1 MTNSIGVFGIGIRS
15 NRGVNSQRRTQLRV
29 AGWVFLAGM
38 TLVTIFTVFCHR
50 VYRSEAK
57 IFVRLGRES
66 VGLDPTVSTGPV
78 VSLLESRDKEL
89 HSILEVMQSRW
100 LREAVVRQL
109 GADRILAGKDDAPT
123 TAQGGESNGG
133 SWLSGLVAAPTSIA
147 EWLVS
152 WLDVWSGAPRPD
164 AATRA
169 FERAVR
175 DLEFSVEVSLSRHT
189 NVIGIATEAYA
200 PKLAQRI
207 TQAYID
213 NYFER
218 HATLN
223 RASGSHAFFAE
234 QASHLVEELRQKQEA
249 LREFKSQANIGDLEL
264 RRELLMQRIG
274 QRESALWQAEAEAA
288 ACQAKIDSATLRL
301 KELPEM
307 SVKEETSGHHN
318 PAADE
323 MRNQLYALQ
332 LREANLLAIH
342 ADAHPLVQQVRREIA
357 DAQAILDREGG
368 ARTQVT
374 RATNRLRE
382 ELQLGLL
389 EDETQLAEAQANLRA
404 SAAQVAAGREE
415 LEALGRHEIGL
426 VELQRELGVLDAQYR
441 RYAENLDQTRI
452 DEALEASRISNL
464 NVVEPPTLVLR
475 PVRPVKLMNLL
486 GGLIGSSALALTV
499 FLSGRSPAVAANKA
513 TESSDVAEASLPI
526 QRAPSREL
534 VAGRGHV

>member
-1 MTNSIGVFGIGIRS
+1 MTKSASVFGNGTLSIWG
-15 NRGVNSQRRTQLRV
+15 NNSQRPTRLRQ
-29 AGWVFLAGM
+29 AGLVFLAGM
-38 TLVTIFTVFCHR
+38 TLVTLYTILCHR

-66 VGLDPTVSTGPV
+66 VALDPTAATGPV
-78 VSLLESRDKEL
+78 VSVLESRDKEL
-89 HSILEVMQSRW
+89 NSILEIMQSRW

-109 GADRILAGKDDAPT
+109 GADRILDGTDDDSAADPSVDPNAKPSASAP
-123 TAQGGESNGG
+123 
-133 SWLSGLVAAPTSIA
+133 VAASASIA
-147 EWLVS
+147 EWVVS
-152 WLDVWSGAPRPD
+152 LLDIWSGAPKPD

-200 PKLAQRI
+200 PKLAQKI

-213 NYFER
+213 NYLER
-218 HATLN
+218 HAKLN
-223 RASGSHAFFAE
+223 RASGSYAFFAD
-234 QASHLVEELRQKQEA
+234 QASQLAEELRQKQEA
-249 LREFKSQANIGDLEL
+249 LREFKSQANIGDLAL
-264 RRELLMQRIG
+264 RRELLMERIG
-274 QRESALWQAEAEAA
+274 EREAALWRAEAEVA
-288 ACQAKIDSATLRL
+288 ACQAKIGSAELRL

-342 ADAHPLVQQVRREIA
+342 ADAHPLVQQVRREITE
-357 DAQAILDREGG
+357 AQVILDREGG

-374 RATNRLRE
+374 RAANRLRE

-389 EDETQLAEAQANLRA
+389 EDQTQLAEAQANRQA
-404 SAAQVAAGREE
+404 SATQIAAGREE
-415 LEALGRHEIGL
+415 MEALGKHEVGL
-426 VELQRELGVLDAQYR
+426 VKLQRELDVLDAQYR

-486 GGLIGSSALALTV
+486 GGLIGSSALALAV
-499 FLSGRSPAVAANKA
+499 LLWRDAPSGVTPKA
-513 TESSDVAEASLPI
+513 TESSDEPDASLPI
-526 QRAPSREL
+526 RQAPPREM
-534 VAGRGHV
+534 VGGRGRV